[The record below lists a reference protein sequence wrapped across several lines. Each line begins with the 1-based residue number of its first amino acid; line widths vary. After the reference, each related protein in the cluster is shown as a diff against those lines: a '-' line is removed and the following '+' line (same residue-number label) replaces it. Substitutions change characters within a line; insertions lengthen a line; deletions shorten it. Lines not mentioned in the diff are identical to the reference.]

1 MKYICQILGLALSPP
16 PSQHLQ
22 PHPHQLSYTLSTSQ
36 HNNNLLTTTIAMQQQ
51 QQHADRSSSPVRSR
65 QRHQE
70 SGIFIFRKSTICNK
84 SNIKMNNKFEANYKW
99 RQTIQMTNDRPV
111 CILPLVNYN
120 VSLVIFLGTISC
132 FNKNV

>member
-1 MKYICQILGLALSPP
+1 MALELLFSHNFTCHFFQIIGMKYICQILGLALSPP

-70 SGIFIFRKSTICNK
+70 SGIFIFLKSRICNK

-99 RQTIQMTNDRPV
+99 RI
-111 CILPLVNYN
+111 
-120 VSLVIFLGTISC
+120 
-132 FNKNV
+132 NKRQIKNGVKQYK